1 MSLLVGCFWLICEE
15 LVLCS
20 SCNWNAGLA
29 TPLPYGSSMIHATIQ
44 YTQTD
49 KSRPVIVSICL
60 KIHGSIFVSPS
71 RLPQYV
77 MRAWLLSH
85 NLAKR
90 GPRKRP
96 GDGVGR
102 VGRAWKS
109 CLRSQLG
116 THFPKF
122 PVSLCPPDNLCKAKD
137 GHRQRKKTMT

>member
-1 MSLLVGCFWLICEE
+1 
-15 LVLCS
+15 
-20 SCNWNAGLA
+20 
-29 TPLPYGSSMIHATIQ
+29 MIHATIQ

-85 NLAKR
+85 NLAKE
-90 GPRKRP
+90 
-96 GDGVGR
+96 
-102 VGRAWKS
+102 RAQEATWRWGGSGGKGMKKS

-116 THFPKF
+116 TLFPKF